1 MREKSW
7 GRYRNYIGVFIFA
20 VVVGLVPVLAKK
32 YVHVMTLIGIHSI
45 VTMGLCL
52 VMGYA
57 GQISLGQAAFYGLGA
72 YSSAVLTVKF
82 FPRLSAQ
89 MGRPDLESWWVWPWV
104 AILIGMVFTAM
115 VTYFIGAPILKLRG
129 NYLAMATLG
138 FGIVV
143 HGTFKGFG
151 LDFVRNIT
159 GGGTGIPGVP
169 RLAIGSFALWPKEI
183 YYYLV
188 WATTLVILFLSLNI
202 VNSRVGRALRSV
214 HGSEVAANTLGVDTD
229 RYKLQ
234 VLVTS
239 AVFASV
245 AGSFYV
251 HYMTVAAPDAHSY
264 GFTASVNLV
273 VMAAIGGL
281 ASIWGAP
288 FGTAAVVLLKDTIR
302 DVMPKLLDFASG
314 EHEIIAFGLIL
325 VLIMIFM
332 PEGVTVWLVDAVRRV
347 GRRTVQQPARTGV
360 ATSDSSD
367 TSVS

>member
-1 MREKSW
+1 MQEKGG
-7 GRYRNYIGVFIFA
+7 GRYRNYIGVIVFA

-52 VMGYA
+52 LMGYA
-57 GQISLGQAAFYGLGA
+57 GQISLGQAAFYGLGS

-82 FPRLSAQ
+82 FPWLSVQ

-104 AILIGMVFTAM
+104 AILVGVVFTAM
-115 VTYFIGAPILKLRG
+115 VAYFIGAPILKLRG

-143 HGTFKGFG
+143 RGTFVGFG

-169 RLAIGSFALWPKEI
+169 RLAVGGLIFWPKEI

-188 WATTLVILFLSLNI
+188 WATTLIVLLLSLNI

-234 VLVTS
+234 VLVLS

-251 HYMTVAAPDAHSY
+251 HYMTIAAPDTHSY

-288 FGTAAVVLLKDTIR
+288 FGTAAVILIKDTIR
-302 DVMPKLLDFASG
+302 DVMPKLLKYASG
-314 EHEIIAFGLIL
+314 EHEVIAFGLIL

-332 PEGVTVWLVDAVRRV
+332 PEGVTVWLVNAVRRA
-347 GRRTVQQPARTGV
+347 RQRTMRQPPRVETA
-360 ATSDSSD
+360 ASDSSR
-367 TSVS
+367 TSAS